1 MNGVFHIGRA
11 AQLLNITSGHL
22 RVLERVGR
30 ILPLVETSTGAPTP
44 LSTTATVQPPDGEA
58 ARERLALREA
68 DRRGLLLRW
77 SEHPSCMKLHDL
89 MDGSWHGIR
98 AAEYLPSVVE
108 SANIYQKRGGGGR

>member
-22 RVLERVGR
+22 RVLECVGR
-30 ILPLVETSTGAPTP
+30 ILALVETSTGAPTP

-89 MDGSWHGIR
+89 MDGSWHEIR
-98 AAEYLPSVVE
+98 AAEFLPSAME
-108 SANIYQKRGGGGR
+108 RANKGQKRGGGGR

>member
-1 MNGVFHIGRA
+1 MNGIVHIGRA
-11 AQLLNITSGHL
+11 AQLLNVTSGHL
-22 RVLERVGR
+22 RVLERAGCFT
-30 ILPLVETSTGAPTP
+30 PLVETSTGVPTP
-44 LSTTATVQPPDGEA
+44 LSTPATVQPPDGEA

-89 MDGSWHGIR
+89 MDGSWHEFR
-98 AAEYLPSVVE
+98 ATEYLPSVVE